1 MSRKPVTPFRLFKV
15 LMSILIYI
23 SVSIGWLLFTAP
35 DLIDSTSGLDV
46 AGALFGTAVWLIGSA
61 CLFLFITT
69 PKPGETSNTKEK
81 GQ

>member
-1 MSRKPVTPFRLFKV
+1 MSRKPVTPFRLLKV

-35 DLIDSTSGLDV
+35 DLIDSASGLDV

-61 CLFLFITT
+61 CLYLHNTT
-69 PKPGETSNTKEK
+69 PKPSQPVHIMEKE
-81 GQ
+81 Q